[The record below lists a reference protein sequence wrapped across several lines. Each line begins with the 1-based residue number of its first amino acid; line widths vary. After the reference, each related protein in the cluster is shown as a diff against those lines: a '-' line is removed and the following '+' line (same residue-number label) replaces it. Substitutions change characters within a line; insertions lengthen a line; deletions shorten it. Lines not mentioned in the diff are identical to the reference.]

1 VTDPLVR
8 RTDHVLRP
16 DPRRVVT
23 QLFLPGQERL
33 TVGASRASTVLDR
46 VLALTDDEVDRALEQ
61 TLRAF
66 GTRHRDLAGTFERRF
81 LKIAHR
87 LADPR
92 ALSRRRRLLAGAYFS
107 QEYALESA
115 ALFNPSMVAHP
126 DQSGLPDGATRFVM
140 SVRSVGEGHISSIG
154 FRTGVVDSHS
164 GVRFDEPGRP
174 LAQAESVPVR
184 YSRAQFV
191 RQLGLRAE
199 DDNAAGA
206 FVLAGLPESFDR
218 PSLDRAV
225 ATLRSQSLTRGSAS
239 VAIERLEAIAA
250 SHYCLEFPARSAI
263 DERVILPT
271 APGES
276 HGLEDLRLV
285 RFTKVDG
292 SVSYRGTYTAY
303 DGVSVAPAMLQ
314 TDDFRTFGH
323 QLLSGSA
330 AQDKGMALFPRE
342 VGGRQLA
349 LSRWDR
355 ESTSLAESSDG
366 SHWEVRTRLQQ
377 PARPWEIVQVGNCGP
392 PLETPVGWLVLTHGV
407 GPVRQYG
414 IGAMLLDLSDPSIVL
429 GSLAEPLLTAN
440 DDERDGYVPN
450 VVYSCGAMVHGGT
463 LVLPYGC
470 SDSVI
475 RVAVVDLDRLLAGLA
490 AG

>member
-1 VTDPLVR
+1 MIEPLVR

-16 DPRRVVT
+16 DRRRVVT
-23 QLFLPGQERL
+23 LLFLPGQERL

-46 VLALTDDEVDRALEQ
+46 VLALTDDEVDRALDQ
-61 TLRAF
+61 ALRAF
-66 GTRHRDLAGTFERRF
+66 GTRHRDLTGTFERRF
-81 LKIAHR
+81 RLIAHR

-92 ALSRRRRLLAGAYFS
+92 ALSGRRRLLAGAYFS

-126 DQSGLPDGATRFVM
+126 DQSGLPEGATRFVM

-154 FRTGVVDSHS
+154 FRTGVVDSRS
-164 GVRFDEPGRP
+164 GIRFDEPGRP
-174 LAQAESVPVR
+174 LAQAEPGPAS
-184 YSRAQFV
+184 YSRAQFI
-191 RQLGLRAE
+191 RQLGLRAG

-206 FVLAGLPESFDR
+206 FVLDGLPETFDR
-218 PSLDRAV
+218 PSLDRAI
-225 ATLRSQSLTRGSAS
+225 ATLRSQSLTRGSAA
-239 VAIERLEAIAA
+239 VAIERLEAIVA
-250 SHYCLEFPARSAI
+250 SHYSLQFPAESAI

-271 APGES
+271 APAES

-285 RFTKVDG
+285 RFTGVDG
-292 SVSYRGTYTAY
+292 SASYRGTYTAF
-303 DGVSVAPAMLQ
+303 DGVSVAPAMLE
-314 TDDFRTFGH
+314 TDDFRTFRV
-323 QLLSGSA
+323 QLVSGSA

-366 SHWEVRTRLQQ
+366 SHWEVRTRLQL
-377 PARPWEIVQVGNCGP
+377 PERAWELIQVGNCGS
-392 PLETPVGWLVLTHGV
+392 PLETPAGWLVLTHGV

-429 GSLAEPLLTAN
+429 GSLAEPLLAAN

-450 VVYSCGAMVHGGT
+450 VVYSCGSMIHGGT

-475 RVAVVDLDRLLAGLA
+475 RVALVDLDRLLAGLG